1 MQLIPDAFLA
11 ASRLWLLLGVAALG
25 VLYLVLQWRRRS
37 YAVRFTNIELLDK
50 VAPRRPGWRR
60 HVPAVIFLLAM
71 AALVVGFAR
80 PSQQTQIPREQ
91 ATIVLAI
98 DTSLS
103 MEATDVSPT
112 RFEAAKE
119 AAIAFAESLPD
130 EINLGLIGFNG
141 VATIR
146 VQPTTN
152 HEAVAASIATMEVG
166 PATAIGEAIFA
177 SLDAVA
183 TVGADALDGEVPPAR
198 IVVMSDGETTVG
210 RSDDEA
216 VAAAQ
221 QVGISVSTI
230 AFGTD
235 AGVIVIPEEDRPVP
249 VPVNEEKLAAIAD
262 ATGGEFFTAASAD
275 ELEAVYTDIGS
286 RVALETVDDEI
297 TPSYVGLALLL
308 LAVAG
313 TLSLAWFSR
322 LP

>member
-1 MQLIPDAFLA
+1 MQLIPDAFLEPT
-11 ASRLWLLLGVAALG
+11 RLWLLLGVSALG
-25 VLYLVLQWRRRS
+25 VLYLVLQLRRRS
-37 YAVRFTNIELLDK
+37 YAVRFTTIELLDK

-60 HVPAVIFLLAM
+60 HVPAVVFLLAM

-119 AAIAFAESLPD
+119 AAISFAESLPD

-210 RSDDEA
+210 RTDEEA

-221 QVGISVSTI
+221 EVGISVSTI

-235 AGVIVIPEEDRPVP
+235 AGVIVIPEEERPVP

-262 ATGGEFFTAASAD
+262 ATGGEFFTAVSAD